1 LTFAANL
8 RLHRL
13 SCAEAGSGL
22 MLQNINV
29 LPWPPRQGYTQ
40 LQQQGREGITHDMRH
55 ADSSDTRH
63 ECAKL
68 NSLIDASSQAD
79 GQVQCRRTFQQQG
92 RMRHTGVTC
101 ASSYCSQLHHAQR
114 STEAHLQ

>member
-1 LTFAANL
+1 LTLAANL

-22 MLQNINV
+22 MLQNISV

-40 LQQQGREGITHDMRH
+40 LQQQGREGITHNMRH
-55 ADSSDTRH
+55 DDSSDTRH

-79 GQVQCRRTFQQQG
+79 GQVQCGRTFQQPG
-92 RMRHTGVTC
+92 RMHHTDVIR
-101 ASSYCSQLHHAQR
+101 ASSYRSKLHHAQR
-114 STEAHLQ
+114 STAAHLQ